1 MQEPRISNHHMCSPT
16 IQPLSSICELSEK
29 TARSFLLSVGSRP
42 ENLLWVFEFWTVP
55 SPDSETTRLLS
66 GDKVTEVI
74 KSVCPSDESEMPH
87 LCIPHS
93 SCIVIRAR
101 DDALAVRREPDRDD
115 DIGMST
121 ERLSLCVSAS
131 DRSRLI
137 SRSRDDALGENMMDL
152 TTALCPL
159 SPCLHPTL

>member
-1 MQEPRISNHHMCSPT
+1 MGREIFIYGIQSMIYDIHTVYKRTRIKRCRNPEYQIIICAP
-16 IQPLSSICELSEK
+16 QQSSHC
-29 TARSFLLSVGSRP
+29 RLSVSCPKR
-42 ENLLWVFEFWTVP
+42 
-55 SPDSETTRLLS
+55 RLDRFSCQLEVDPKICC
-66 GDKVTEVI
+66 DKVTEVI
-74 KSVCPSDESEMPH
+74 KSMCPSDESEMPH

-152 TTALCPL
+152 TTALA
-159 SPCLHPTL
+159 